1 MSHRKNRPRSH
12 RNGDRYGINAGNAY
26 NENAHEFANS
36 GRVEG
41 AARDARSAVEGG
53 EAADLHAAEEA
64 GKARSR
70 LSPTDQARAILHRL
84 GRAARAALYEL
95 RH

>member
-1 MSHRKNRPRSH
+1 MSHRKSRPRSH
-12 RNGDRYGINAGNAY
+12 RNGDRYGIDAGNAY
-26 NENAHEFANS
+26 NENAHEFAES
-36 GRVEG
+36 GRVG
-41 AARDARSAVEGG
+41 PAARDARNAVDGS

-64 GKARSR
+64 GKARMK